1 MLELGGSVVVTN
13 STAVDVQ
20 LGIGL
25 TSNAPDFRITVALPI
40 RF

>member
-1 MLELGGSVVVTN
+1 MLELGASIVLTGSM
-13 STAVDVQ
+13 AVDVQ

-25 TSNAPDFRITVALPI
+25 TSNAPDFRLSVALPI